1 MLIRG
6 GRRRKFPYEK
16 MLEALDYC
24 IAYCDETDD
33 CEDCMY
39 KDVAVHK
46 STECPIYVITALR
59 DKVKEQLNNA

>member
-1 MLIRG
+1 
-6 GRRRKFPYEK
+6 

-39 KDVAVHK
+39 KDVVVHK

-59 DKVKEQLNNA
+59 DKVKEELGNDH